1 MRKTFIGQ
9 VVSDKMTNTAVVLV
23 KTKTRH
29 PLYQKVINK
38 RKKFHADNRIGAKIG
53 DKVKIEE
60 CRPIS
65 KLKRFKVIEII
76 K

>member
-1 MRKTFIGQ
+1 MKKTFIGE
-9 VVSDKMTNTAVVLV
+9 VVSDKMTNTAIVLIRN
-23 KTKTRH
+23 KTRH

-38 RKKFHADNRIGAKIG
+38 RKKLYADDQIGAKTG

-65 KLKRFKVIEII
+65 KLKRFKVIEIF